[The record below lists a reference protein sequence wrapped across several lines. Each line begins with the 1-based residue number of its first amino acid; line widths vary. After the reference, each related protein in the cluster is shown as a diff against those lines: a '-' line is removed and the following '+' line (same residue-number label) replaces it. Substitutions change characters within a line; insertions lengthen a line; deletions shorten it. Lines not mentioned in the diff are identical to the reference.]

1 MLLVLAPVFRY
12 SYWRDA
18 WILRAVGEER
28 GPVLVRRSRR
38 TGHTGLE
45 SRLARTLP
53 LPALVLLGALVTV
66 AVGFVLARTVGGGS
80 GRLERT
86 AYSPSGLFQVSVPRG
101 WRAQAKPT
109 GGPRGITDE
118 ISLQPEDAV
127 DGVLILGRFGTN
139 EPDAAR
145 RSLLGSAAG
154 AARPQTVTLAGAQ
167 FTRYVAAPSSVS
179 PYVARSVSVLRT
191 SLGMIVALCLTDV
204 SGPAFTANCER
215 VLASVRVSSRAL
227 GRSLPP
233 SYAAHL
239 ASALKD
245 LNAAR
250 TAGASGLAGARD
262 ATRQANVAELLA
274 RAHSTAAAR
283 LRGLSA
289 GPAAQ
294 ASAAI
299 VAALGTTSRAYDS
312 LARAAAENDPQ
323 AYANAKAFLQ
333 RSQAALKSAL
343 LQTPAVRLPRRLSK
357 GIWPGRQP
365 DVSPLR

>member
-1 MLLVLAPVFRY
+1 MPFVVLLVLAPVFRY

-18 WILRAVGEER
+18 WILRAIGEKR

-45 SRLARTLP
+45 SRLARTPP
-53 LPALVLLGALVTV
+53 LPALVVLGALVTV

-118 ISLQPEDAV
+118 ISLQPEGAV

-167 FTRYVAAPSSVS
+167 FTRYVAAPSSAS
-179 PYVARSVSVLRT
+179 RYVARSVSVLPT

-215 VLASVRVSSRAL
+215 VLASVKLSSRAL
-227 GRSLPP
+227 GHSLPP
-233 SYAAHL
+233 SYAAQPRVG
-239 ASALKD
+239 AQRPQRRS
-245 LNAAR
+245 NRRCVR
-250 TAGASGLAGARD
+250 TRGGPRRNSSGKRGRVAGASSLHCGGPTSWALGWS
-262 ATRQANVAELLA
+262 E
-274 RAHSTAAAR
+274 R
-283 LRGLSA
+283 LR
-289 GPAAQ
+289 PA
-294 ASAAI
+294 
-299 VAALGTTSRAYDS
+299 
-312 LARAAAENDPQ
+312 P
-323 AYANAKAFLQ
+323 
-333 RSQAALKSAL
+333 RSS
-343 LQTPAVRLPRRLSK
+343 
-357 GIWPGRQP
+357 QP
-365 DVSPLR
+365 